1 MNIIA
6 TRSRH
11 PWNKG
16 KLIGQ
21 PPATTERYLGHPS
34 KASNCRKSSGA
45 GSLDLAIDSKLR
57 ACDLTIL
64 RVRDVV
70 HGEHVSSRAM

>member
-6 TRSRH
+6 IRSRH
-11 PWNKG
+11 PRNKG

-45 GSLDLAIDSKLR
+45 GSLR
-57 ACDLTIL
+57 ACDLTML